1 MKHCARRANSRPS
14 NSQGRVGRVC
24 GFNGFEFDGVTVK
37 YVGAWFDAYPVFM
50 FPELRM
56 ELVNGGRPVE
66 LFNVLFPKILDLLGQ
81 GRVLLIDTIFDG
93 GSMNRTLE
101 RIDAALAQRIRNG
114 KIEMEVF
121 GVIDAGKAR
130 QSTAIGQR
138 AFRSLH

>member
-1 MKHCARRANSRPS
+1 
-14 NSQGRVGRVC
+14 
-24 GFNGFEFDGVTVK
+24 
-37 YVGAWFDAYPVFM
+37 M